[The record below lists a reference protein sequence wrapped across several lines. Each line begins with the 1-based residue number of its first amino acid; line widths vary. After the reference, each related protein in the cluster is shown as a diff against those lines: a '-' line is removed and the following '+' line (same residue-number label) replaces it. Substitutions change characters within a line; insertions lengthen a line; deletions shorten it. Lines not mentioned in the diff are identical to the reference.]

1 MLIAF
6 FLVFFFFLV
15 VGAIPP
21 QAMALN
27 KGKPS
32 QANVVA
38 ECCHHFYP
46 LIEI

>member
-6 FLVFFFFLV
+6 FLVFFFL
-15 VGAIPP
+15 VGAIP
-21 QAMALN
+21 QAIALN

-46 LIEI
+46 IIEI